1 MIHFRFCSY
10 APSLTSQRCQLKE
23 LFSSNKG
30 GRTLTPCFFELLEGT
45 TKQAIHIS
53 KNRPPPSLQL
63 SLLPT
68 NMSLTW
74 SLTSFYLLALP
85 SIFMRRCYYFGRG
98 CGNITLSKEDPVTT
112 WHCRTVAANWPP
124 AYEIGAPCH
133 GNNQSHRR

>member
-68 NMSLTW
+68 NVSLTW
-74 SLTSFYLLALP
+74 SLTSFYLPALP

-98 CGNITLSKEDPVTT
+98 VRQYYTEQGGSCDNMALPDSGRKLAT
-112 WHCRTVAANWPP
+112 WL
-124 AYEIGAPCH
+124 
-133 GNNQSHRR
+133 